1 MDNVLGELGTRR
13 GLALTLSVLYHGLS
27 CLADT
32 SVPAKSGT
40 VIDTAK
46 KFELY
51 LEDS

>member
-1 MDNVLGELGTRR
+1 MDESLGALGTSR

-46 KFELY
+46 KFEQY
-51 LEDS
+51 LDED